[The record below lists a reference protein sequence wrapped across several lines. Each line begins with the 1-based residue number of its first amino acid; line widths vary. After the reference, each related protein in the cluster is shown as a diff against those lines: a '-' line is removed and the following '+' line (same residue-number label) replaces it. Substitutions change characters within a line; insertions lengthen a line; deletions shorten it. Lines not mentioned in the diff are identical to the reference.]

1 MKIAVL
7 DDYQNAV
14 AKLGCNALLQA
25 HDVSVFTQ
33 TMNEDQLAAALQDFD
48 ALVLIRERTE
58 ITASLLARL
67 PRLKLISQTGKV
79 SGHIDVEAAT
89 AAGVAIAEGVGDP
102 TAPAELT
109 WALIMAAYR
118 KIPQYVAHMK
128 AGRWQA
134 SSLQAQHNTPGR
146 SLHGDTLGIWSYGK
160 LGKRVA
166 GYGKAFGM
174 DVVVWGR
181 EASREQAR
189 ADGYRVADSRQS
201 FFAQAD
207 IVSLHL
213 RLNAATQGIVTLEDL
228 QTMKPSALLVNTSR
242 AELVAPGALQQ
253 ALAQGRPGHAALDV
267 FETEPV
273 AADAWFLS
281 ADNVVA
287 TPHLG
292 YVEQKGYEIYFRA
305 AFENVASFFAGTPTN
320 VCNPAALAQA

>member
-14 AKLGCNALLQA
+14 EKLHCNALLHA
-25 HDVSVFTQ
+25 HDVTVFTQ

-67 PRLKLISQTGKV
+67 PRLRLISQTGKV
-79 SGHIDVEAAT
+79 SGHIDVQAAT
-89 AAGVAIAEGVGDP
+89 DAGVAIAEGVGDP

-134 SSLQAQHNTPGR
+134 ASLDARYNTPGR
-146 SLHGDTLGIWSYGK
+146 SLQGDTLGIWSYGK

-181 EASREQAR
+181 EASRAQAL
-189 ADGYRVADSRQS
+189 ADGYRVADSKQS

-213 RLNAATQGIVTLEDL
+213 RLNAATTGTVTLEDL
-228 QTMKPSALLVNTSR
+228 QAMKSSALLVNTSR
-242 AELVAPGALQQ
+242 AELLAPGALQQ
-253 ALAQGRPGHAALDV
+253 ALAQGRPGYAALDV

-273 AADAWFLS
+273 TEDAWFLS

-305 AFENVASFFAGTPTN
+305 AFENVASFFAGSPTN
-320 VCNPAALAQA
+320 VCNPAALAKA

>member
-1 MKIAVL
+1 MAGSACSHNTSH
-7 DDYQNAV
+7 YQNAV
-14 AKLGCNALLQA
+14 EKLDCNALLHA
-25 HDVSVFTQ
+25 HDVTVFTQ

-67 PRLKLISQTGKV
+67 PRLRLISQTGKV
-79 SGHIDVEAAT
+79 SGHIDVQAAT
-89 AAGVAIAEGVGDP
+89 DAGVAIAEGVGDP

-118 KIPQYVAHMK
+118 KIPQYVGHMK
-128 AGRWQA
+128 AGRWQTA
-134 SSLQAQHNTPGR
+134 SLDARYNTPGR
-146 SLHGDTLGIWSYGK
+146 SLQGDTLGIWSYGK

-181 EASREQAR
+181 EASRAQAQ
-189 ADGYRVADSRQS
+189 ADGYRVADSKQS

-213 RLNAATQGIVTLEDL
+213 RLNAATTSIVTLEDL
-228 QTMKPSALLVNTSR
+228 QAMKPSALLVNTSR

-253 ALAQGRPGHAALDV
+253 ALAQGRPGYAALDV
-267 FETEPV
+267 FETEP
-273 AADAWFLS
+273 AAEDAWFLS
-281 ADNVVA
+281 ADNVVE
-287 TPHLG
+287 L
-292 YVEQKGYEIYFRA
+292 
-305 AFENVASFFAGTPTN
+305 
-320 VCNPAALAQA
+320 L

>member
-14 AKLGCNALLQA
+14 EKLHCNALLNA
-25 HDVSVFTQ
+25 HDVTGFTQ

-67 PRLKLISQTGKV
+67 PRLRLISQTGKV
-79 SGHIDVEAAT
+79 SGHIDVQAAT
-89 AAGVAIAEGVGDP
+89 DAGVAIAEGVGDP

-134 SSLQAQHNTPGR
+134 ASLDARYNTPGR
-146 SLHGDTLGIWSYGK
+146 SLQGDTLGIWSYGK

-181 EASREQAR
+181 EASRAQAL
-189 ADGYRVADSRQS
+189 ADGYRVADSKQS

-213 RLNAATQGIVTLEDL
+213 RLNAATTGIVTLEDL
-228 QTMKPSALLVNTSR
+228 QAMKPSALLVNTSR

-253 ALAQGRPGHAALDV
+253 ALAQGRPGYAALDV

-273 AADAWFLS
+273 AEDAWFLS

-305 AFENVASFFAGTPTN
+305 AFENVASFFAGAPTN

>member
-14 AKLGCNALLQA
+14 EKLGCNALLQA
-25 HDVSVFTQ
+25 HEVSVFTQ
-33 TMNEDQLAAALQDFD
+33 TMNEDQLVAALQDFD
-48 ALVLIRERTE
+48 ALVLIRERTQ

-67 PRLKLISQTGKV
+67 PNLKLISQTGKV
-79 SGHIDVEAAT
+79 SGHIDVDAAT

-134 SSLQAQHNTPGR
+134 ASLDTQYNTPGR
-146 SLHGDTLGIWSYGK
+146 ALQGDTLGVWGYGK
-160 LGKRVA
+160 LGKRIA

-174 DVVVWGR
+174 EVVIWGR
-181 EASREQAR
+181 EASRAQAL
-189 ADGYRVADSRQS
+189 ADGYRVADSKQS

-207 IVSLHL
+207 VVSLHL
-213 RLNAATQGIVTLEDL
+213 RLNAATQGIVALEDL
-228 QTMKPSALLVNTSR
+228 QAMKPSALLVNTSR
-242 AELVAPGALQQ
+242 AELLAPGALQQ
-253 ALAQGRPGHAALDV
+253 ALAQGRPGYAALDV

-273 AADAWFLS
+273 AGNEWFLT

-305 AFENVASFFAGTPTN
+305 AFENVAGFFAGTPTN
-320 VCNPAALAQA
+320 VCNPAALART